1 MAKKEKEPKVQKWRL
16 VTLIIHMIVYYAA
29 TKMHVVKKN
38 CWQEKMLKIEDGKEA
53 SQKTKFRM
61 GNKLCIFNVLAFA
74 LL

>member
-16 VTLIIHMIVYYAA
+16 FILFIHMIVYYAA
-29 TKMHVVKKN
+29 TKKYVVKKN
-38 CWQEKMLKIEDGKEA
+38 WQEKMLKIEDGREA

-61 GNKLCIFNVLAFA
+61 GTKFCIFNVLECA